1 MTKIKFMLNLTLV
14 LGMLLV
20 ASSVSHAQTR
30 TWVSGVGN
38 DANPC
43 SYTAPCKTL
52 AGAYNK
58 TSAGGQI
65 NLIDANSV
73 GSLTISKSIT
83 IDASESF
90 AGVLAVPAFN
100 SIIVNTAATDVVVL
114 RGLTLD
120 GNEHSGLN
128 GIRFIQ
134 GGELHVEN
142 CTIADYGDRGIS
154 FEPTLANSRLFVKDT
169 IIRSNNNAGISV
181 QPGVNPASAQVSID
195 HCRFESN
202 QNGVSAADKSQVTVR
217 DSVAAGNTAS
227 GFLATASAAGATEM
241 NLESCVTTHN
251 GSYGIRA
258 TGSGG
263 MTATIRSTNV
273 TVMNNGTGLSAGV
286 NGALVSF
293 GNNRIAGNA
302 MPGAFTAT
310 ELEQ

>member
-1 MTKIKFMLNLTLV
+1 MKFILNSTLV
-14 LGMLLV
+14 LGILLV
-20 ASSVSHAQTR
+20 ASSLAQAQTTR
-30 TWVSGVGN
+30 TWVSGVGM
-38 DANPC
+38 DSNPC

-58 TSAGGQI
+58 TLPGGQI
-65 NLIDANSV
+65 NMIDANSV

-90 AGVLAVPAFN
+90 AGLLAVGGFN

-120 GNEHSGLN
+120 GNEHTGLN

-134 GGELHVEN
+134 GGELHIED

-169 IIRSNNNAGISV
+169 IIRSNNNAGISI
-181 QPGVNPASAQVSID
+181 QPGVSPASAQVSID

-202 QNGVSAADKSQVTVR
+202 QNGVSAADKSQVMVR

-263 MTATIRSTNV
+263 MMATIRAMNV
-273 TVMNNGTGLSAGV
+273 AVMNNGTGLSAGV

-293 GNNRIAGNA
+293 GNNRVAGNA
-302 MPGAFTAT
+302 MPGAFTDT
-310 ELEQ
+310 QLEQ